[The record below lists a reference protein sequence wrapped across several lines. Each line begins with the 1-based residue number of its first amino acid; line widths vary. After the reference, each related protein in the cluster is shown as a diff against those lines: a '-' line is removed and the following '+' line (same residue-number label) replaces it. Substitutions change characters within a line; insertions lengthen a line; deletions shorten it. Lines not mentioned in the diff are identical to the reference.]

1 MVQNFRPNRKDDEI
15 RVKMDI
21 TVDLPAEVAEQ
32 AERMGICEF
41 DQCTFD
47 EATRRMIASVTTVF
61 YRKGACSFEADPSYF
76 PRCNCCTILNSNF
89 FCRRQ

>member
-41 DQCTFD
+41 DRCTFNAD
-47 EATRRMIASVTTVF
+47 THRMTASVTTIF
-61 YRKGACSFEADPSYF
+61 YRKGA
-76 PRCNCCTILNSNF
+76 
-89 FCRRQ
+89 

>member
-21 TVDLPAEVAEQ
+21 SVDLPAEVAEQ

-41 DQCTFD
+41 DQGTFD
-47 EATRRMIASVTTVF
+47 EATRRMTASVTTVF
-61 YRKGACSFEADPSYF
+61 YRKGA
-76 PRCNCCTILNSNF
+76 
-89 FCRRQ
+89 